1 MITIYT
7 TPRFYIG
14 VDTHKFTH
22 TACVINYDTDILLTF
37 TFKNQPS
44 AFSEVLHKILEV
56 TRCKDIIFGLE
67 DTQSFGF
74 HFSHYLTSI
83 GFTVKQ
89 VNPAFANAY
98 RASLP
103 NYHKSDDF
111 DSFCVAKVL
120 KDSYKQLPSFHHE
133 QIYSHIRLL
142 VGQRSILTKQ
152 QSINYITLHQQLSKV
167 YPGYTQFF
175 STIHTRSALAFF
187 LHFPSPRYLKNY
199 TKELLTEEMKQY
211 TRIFKESKAE
221 YILEIVRANPTG
233 YQDTLV
239 EEVIVQL
246 IEDIYTRE
254 ERIIKLEKQLEPLL
268 EQTGYKLQ
276 TIPGVSIATAAK
288 LISEIGDIRRFKSER
303 QLAKFCGIAPVT
315 IGSGG
320 KNITEHSKG
329 GNRELRSTFYFLA
342 VGMITVNKDDKAR
355 HPLFR
360 EYFLRKIGEGKTKS
374 QALICI
380 MRQLVR
386 IIYAMMKNKSEW
398 KPPEK

>member
-1 MITIYT
+1 M
-7 TPRFYIG
+7 
-14 VDTHKFTH
+14 
-22 TACVINYDTDILLTF
+22 
-37 TFKNQPS
+37 
-44 AFSEVLHKILEV
+44 
-56 TRCKDIIFGLE
+56 
-67 DTQSFGF
+67 
-74 HFSHYLTSI
+74 
-83 GFTVKQ
+83 
-89 VNPAFANAY
+89 
-98 RASLP
+98 P

-111 DSFCVAKVL
+111 NSFCVAKVL

-133 QIYSHIRLL
+133 QIFSHIRLL

-211 TRIFKESKAE
+211 TKIFKESKAE
-221 YILEIVRANPTG
+221 YILENVRANPTG

-246 IEDIYTRE
+246 IEDIYNRE
-254 ERIIKLEKQLEPLL
+254 ERINKLEKQLDPLL

-276 TIPGVSIATAAK
+276 TIPGVSTATAAK

-360 EYFLRKIGEGKTKS
+360 EYFLRKVGEGKTKS